1 MKNSR
6 NSCARVVLQSDSL
19 SGMSEIIHE
28 IPAFDITVPVIV
40 IGAGACGSIAA
51 LAAHDRG
58 AEVLVLD
65 RDSSPGGS
73 TALSSGF
80 IPACETRWQA
90 AIGETDSVA
99 IMSADIQRKA
109 KGRADPVLTDL
120 VARTCGPTL
129 EWLADRHNIPF
140 VLLEGFKYPGHTALR
155 MHAHAEQTGRGLI
168 TALHGA
174 LSAAEIDIMTD
185 AHVTALF
192 AERDGQVRGVRVARP
207 DGSVEAIGC
216 DALVLACNGYGG
228 SREML
233 EKHIP
238 EMVSAIY
245 FGHVGNQG
253 DAALWGADL
262 GAGLADMGAYQGHGS
277 VAWPHAVLISWAL
290 MMEGGIQVNLAGER
304 VSNENQ
310 GYSEQAVDVLAQPEG
325 IAWDIYDQ
333 RLHDLGMTFD
343 DYRQAEK
350 AGAVRKADDPVALA
364 ALTDLP
370 AEALQKTLDE
380 VARLQAGEGE
390 DAFGRDFTQK
400 PPLSGPFYAIRVTG
414 TLFHTQGGLTVDDR
428 TRVMRPDGSLLP
440 NLFAG
445 GGAARGVSGPAVW
458 GYLSGNGLLTA
469 VALGRI
475 AGEAAA
481 ELVTTGR

>member
-1 MKNSR
+1 
-6 NSCARVVLQSDSL
+6 
-19 SGMSEIIHE
+19 MSEIIYE
-28 IPAFDITVPVIV
+28 IPAFDITVPVVV

-51 LAAHDRG
+51 LAARDNG

-65 RDSSPGGS
+65 RDTSPGGS

-80 IPACETRWQA
+80 IPACETRWQT

-120 VARTCGPTL
+120 VARTSGPTL
-129 EWLADRHNIPF
+129 EWLADRHGIPF

-168 TALHGA
+168 TALHTA
-174 LSAAEIDIMTD
+174 LSAADIDIMTD
-185 AHVTALF
+185 AHVTALY
-192 AERDGQVRGVRVARP
+192 ADRAGKIHGVRVARP
-207 DGSVEAIGC
+207 DGSTEAIGC
-216 DALVLACNGYGG
+216 AALVLACNGYGG

-233 EKHIP
+233 EQYIP
-238 EMVSAIY
+238 EMAPAIY

-253 DAALWGADL
+253 DAVKWGDAL

-290 MMEGGIQVNLAGER
+290 MMEGGIQVNLKGER
-304 VSNENQ
+304 FSNENQ

-350 AGAVRKADDPVALA
+350 AGAVRRADDPAALA
-364 ALTDLP
+364 ALIDLP
-370 AEALQKTLDE
+370 AGTLQQTLDH
-380 VARLQAGEGE
+380 AAALQAGRGE
-390 DAFGRDFTQK
+390 DVFGRDFTQK

-414 TLFHTQGGLTVDDR
+414 TLFHTQGGLTIDDR

-469 VALGRI
+469 VSLGRL

-481 ELVTTGR
+481 DQVTSDR